1 MKDNKNGR
9 KVFGLEGLIIFTFL
23 LVGLVLFF

>member
-1 MKDNKNGR
+1 MKDNKKKR
-9 KVFGLEGLIIFTFL
+9 KVSDLEIILIFTFL